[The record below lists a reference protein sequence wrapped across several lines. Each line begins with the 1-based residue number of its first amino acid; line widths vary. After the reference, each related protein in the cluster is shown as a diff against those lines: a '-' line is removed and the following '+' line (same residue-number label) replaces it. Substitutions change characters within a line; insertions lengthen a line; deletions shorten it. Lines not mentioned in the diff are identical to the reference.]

1 MTAILTPPA
10 RAALAPA
17 SVDPSRRRARRLL
30 STDGLVVAA
39 WASAALAVALYLAAG
54 LLDVSGPAAVMTS
67 AGIIAGLIASDLVL
81 VMLVLAA
88 RLPAIDRVI
97 GHDRA
102 MAAHARLGKP
112 AFYLLLAH
120 AVLLILG
127 YALAARV
134 TVFDEVASMLGV
146 SDLALSF
153 LALAAFTAVVVS
165 SLVVARRRLPYEAWH
180 VIHLLSYAA
189 VLLGLPHQLSQGAV
203 LSEGTWQRV
212 YWIALYVVALG
223 SILVFRIL
231 RPLVASLR
239 HDVRISEVERIA
251 ADAVSIHLEGRDLD
265 RLGAQGGQFFFWR
278 FWSGR
283 TWWHSHPLSLSAD
296 PTSTGMRV
304 TLREVGAGTSRLA
317 ALRPGTRVS
326 LSGPFGI
333 FTEEARGNREVA
345 IVAAGIGV
353 TPARALLERLATKPG
368 HATMLVRASD
378 EDELYL
384 WEEVSAWARARG
396 VTLYA
401 SLGSRSRGADAW
413 LSAADVARGVSIR
426 TVFPRLTHSDVY
438 ICGPDSWSDVIES
451 RVRDLGVADAD
462 IHRERFAW

>member
-10 RAALAPA
+10 RAAAPPA
-17 SVDPSRRRARRLL
+17 ALDPGRRRARRLL
-30 STDGLVVAA
+30 GTDGLVVLA
-39 WASAALAVALYLAAG
+39 WASAALAVALYLSAG
-54 LLDVSGPAAVMTS
+54 LLDLSGPAAVMTS
-67 AGIIAGLIASDLVL
+67 AGIVTGLIASDLVL

-112 AFYLLLAH
+112 AFLLLLAH

-127 YALAARV
+127 YALAERV

-146 SDLALSF
+146 SDLALSYLSLGVF
-153 LALAAFTAVVVS
+153 AIVVGS

-189 VLLGLPHQLSQGAV
+189 VLLGIPHQLSQGAV
-203 LSEGTWQRV
+203 LAEGTWQRV

-223 SILVFRIL
+223 SIVVFRFL

-239 HDVRISEVERIA
+239 HDVRVGEVERIA
-251 ADAVSIHLEGRDLD
+251 ADAVSIHLRGRDLD
-265 RLGAQGGQFFFWR
+265 RLDAQGGQFFFWR
-278 FWSGR
+278 FWSAR
-283 TWWHSHPLSLSAD
+283 TWWHAHPLSLSAE
-296 PTSTGMRV
+296 PTATGMRV
-304 TLREVGAGTSRLA
+304 TLREVGAGTARLA
-317 ALRPGTRVS
+317 RLRPGTRVS

-333 FTEEARGNREVA
+333 FTEEARGRREVA

-353 TPARALLERLATKPG
+353 TPARALLERLATEPAR
-368 HATMLVRASD
+368 ATMLVRASD
-378 EDELYL
+378 DDELYL
-384 WEEVSAWARARG
+384 WEEVSAWARDRG

-401 SLGSRSRGADAW
+401 SLGPRARGADAW

-426 TVFPRLTHSDVY
+426 TVFPRLAHSDVY
-438 ICGPDSWSDVIES
+438 LCGPDSWSEVVEN